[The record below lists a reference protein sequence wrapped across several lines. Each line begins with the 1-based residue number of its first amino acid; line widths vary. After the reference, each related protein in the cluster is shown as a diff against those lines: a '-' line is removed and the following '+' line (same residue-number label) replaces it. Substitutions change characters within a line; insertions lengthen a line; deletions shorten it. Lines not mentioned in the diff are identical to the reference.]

1 MDRLENEIKTVKD
14 RLSQIEPV
22 LLMLHGNVK
31 DVDRNQEQ
39 IEHRLY
45 VTEESSEDL
54 GKRVTV
60 LEEYVGMIH
69 AYVNGAIVRIN
80 TLHQCLKE
88 LTNEDLQCDEKIKD
102 SDDEFDLDDM
112 NEKFETEA
120 KRLKTM
126 TL

>member
-14 RLSQIEPV
+14 RLSQIEPM

-31 DVDRNQEQ
+31 DVDRNEEQ

-45 VTEESSEDL
+45 VTEESSEHL
-54 GKRVTV
+54 GKRVAV
-60 LEEYVGMIH
+60 LEEYVGMIYEH
-69 AYVNGAIVRIN
+69 VNGAIVRIN

-102 SDDEFDLDDM
+102 KDDEFDLDDM
-112 NEKFETEA
+112 NEKIRDRSETV
-120 KRLKTM
+120 KKQ
-126 TL
+126 